1 MLRFHQNNLTPALD
15 TRYPLSGDQQFD
27 LIVAGAGAA
36 GFAAAITAARAGRR
50 TLLVARRSV
59 LGGSS
64 GDLLVHS
71 MSGFYRTS
79 PDVIP
84 LPANGGFAME
94 FARRLIECGG
104 GCGPVR
110 AGRQD
115 ILLRKPMD
123 FSDLCADLCKREK
136 NLTVILDSDIE
147 EVTVSEGRIDSM
159 EIAGH
164 EGILSASIFI
174 DATRDAEL
182 AFLAGAD
189 MASGAP
195 PRCGRTAFLFEI
207 GEVPFEF
214 ADNEGRLALSSKII
228 EGIQTGLLN
237 PLLAFAVMHLA
248 PLPDTPSMPIDFDS
262 EGDHYSSLNPENLI
276 RIQILGENL
285 ALELQSYLRLEVE
298 GFDKCRVR
306 IVPALPP
313 PRVSR
318 RVAGRYCLTVD
329 DIATGARFSDAVC
342 LSSWP
347 AGVGE
352 LGGNVAPGFSGRPA
366 DIPLRSLI
374 AKDFSNLLMVGRCIS
389 TEYGVQGAL
398 RVAGTCFAT
407 GQAAGLAASAMV
419 LSDNKSIPCG
429 GEDSV
434 ASGIYAEILKE
445 F

>member
-1 MLRFHQNNLTPALD
+1 MLHFHQNNLTPALD
-15 TRYPLSGDQQFD
+15 TRYPLSGNQQFD
-27 LIVAGAGAA
+27 LIVAGAGTA
-36 GFAAAITAARAGRR
+36 GLAAAITAARSGHR
-50 TLLVARRSV
+50 TLLIARRSV
-59 LGGSS
+59 LGGNSR
-64 GDLLVHS
+64 DLLVHS

-84 LPANGGFAME
+84 LPANGGFTLE

-123 FSDLCADLCKREK
+123 FSNLCMDLCKRQQ
-136 NLTVILDSDIE
+136 NLTFILDSDIE
-147 EVTVSEGRIDSM
+147 GVTVSEGRIDAI

-164 EGILSASIFI
+164 QGILSASIFI
-174 DATRDAEL
+174 DATRDADL

-189 MASGAP
+189 MVPDARL
-195 PRCGRTAFLFEI
+195 RCSRTAFLFEI

-214 ADNEGRLALSSKII
+214 ADNEGRLALSSKVV
-228 EGIQTGLLN
+228 EGIRSGLLN
-237 PLLAFAVMHLA
+237 PLLAYAVMHLA
-248 PLPDTPSMPIDFDS
+248 PLPDSPPMTIDFDS
-262 EGDHYSSLNPENLI
+262 EGDHYSALNPENLI

-306 IVPALPP
+306 IVPALSP

-318 RVAGRYCLTVD
+318 RVVGRYCLTVD

-342 LSSWP
+342 FSSWP

-352 LGGNVAPGFSGRPA
+352 SGGNVAPEFSGLPA

-374 AKDFSNLLMVGRCIS
+374 AKDCSNLLMAGRCIS
-389 TEYGVQGAL
+389 AEYGVQGAL
-398 RVAGTCFAT
+398 RVTGTCFAT

-419 LSDNKSIPCG
+419 LSDDKSIPCG

-434 ASGIYAEILKE
+434 ASGIYAEVLKE

>member
-1 MLRFHQNNLTPALD
+1 MLQFHQNNLTPALD
-15 TRYPLSGDQQFD
+15 TRYPFSGNQQFD
-27 LIVAGAGAA
+27 LIVAGAGTA
-36 GFAAAITAARAGRR
+36 GVAAAITAARSGHR
-50 TLLVARRSV
+50 TLLVTRRSV
-59 LGGSS
+59 LGGNS

-84 LPANGGFAME
+84 LPANGGFALE
-94 FARRLIECGG
+94 FARRFIEYGG

-110 AGRQD
+110 AGQQD
-115 ILLRKPMD
+115 IFLRKPTD
-123 FSDLCADLCKREK
+123 FSNFCVHLCKREK
-136 NLTVILDSDIE
+136 NLTFILDSHIE
-147 EVTVSEGRIDSM
+147 GVTASEGRIDSI

-164 EGILSASIFI
+164 QGILSASIFI

-189 MASGAP
+189 MVPDTRLG
-195 PRCGRTAFLFEI
+195 CGRTAFLFEI

-214 ADNEGRLALSSKII
+214 SDNEGRLAFSSKVV
-228 EGIQTGLLN
+228 EGIRSGLLN

-248 PLPDTPSMPIDFDS
+248 PLPGTPPMLIDFDS
-262 EGDHYSSLNPENLI
+262 EGDHYSTLNPENLI
-276 RIQILGENL
+276 RVQILGENL
-285 ALELQSYLRLEVE
+285 ALELQSYLRLELE

-306 IVPALPP
+306 IVPALSP

-318 RVAGRYCLTVD
+318 RVVGRYCLTVD

-347 AGVGE
+347 AGVCGV
-352 LGGNVAPGFSGRPA
+352 GGNLAPEFSGRPG

-374 AKDFSNLLMVGRCIS
+374 AKDFSNLLMAGRCMS

-398 RVAGTCFAT
+398 RVAGTCFAV

-419 LSDNKSIPCG
+419 LSDGKSIPCG

-434 ASGIYAEILKE
+434 ASGIYAEVLKE

>member
-1 MLRFHQNNLTPALD
+1 
-15 TRYPLSGDQQFD
+15 
-27 LIVAGAGAA
+27 
-36 GFAAAITAARAGRR
+36 
-50 TLLVARRSV
+50 
-59 LGGSS
+59 
-64 GDLLVHS
+64 
-71 MSGFYRTS
+71 
-79 PDVIP
+79 
-84 LPANGGFAME
+84 
-94 FARRLIECGG
+94 
-104 GCGPVR
+104 
-110 AGRQD
+110 
-115 ILLRKPMD
+115 MD
-123 FSDLCADLCKREK
+123 FSNLCMDLCKRQQ
-136 NLTVILDSDIE
+136 NLTFILDSDIE
-147 EVTVSEGRIDSM
+147 GVTVSEGRIDAI

-164 EGILSASIFI
+164 QGILSASIFI
-174 DATRDAEL
+174 DATRDADL

-189 MASGAP
+189 MVPDARL
-195 PRCGRTAFLFEI
+195 RCSRTAFLFEI

-214 ADNEGRLALSSKII
+214 ADNEGRLALSSKVV
-228 EGIQTGLLN
+228 EGIRSGLLN

-248 PLPDTPSMPIDFDS
+248 SLPDSSSMSIDFDS
-262 EGDHYSSLNPENLI
+262 EGDHYSALNPENLI

-306 IVPALPP
+306 IVPALSP

-318 RVAGRYCLTVD
+318 RVVGRYCLTVD

-342 LSSWP
+342 FSSWP

-352 LGGNVAPGFSGRPA
+352 SGGNVAPEFSGLPA

-374 AKDFSNLLMVGRCIS
+374 AKEFSNLLMAGRCIS
-389 TEYGVQGAL
+389 SEYGVQGAL

-419 LSDNKSIPCG
+419 LSDDKSIPCG

-434 ASGIYAEILKE
+434 ASGIYAEVLKE

>member
-1 MLRFHQNNLTPALD
+1 MRHFHQNNLTPALD
-15 TRYPLSGDQQFD
+15 TPHTRTGNQRFD

-36 GFAAAITAARAGRR
+36 GVAAAITASRAGHR
-50 TLLVARRSV
+50 TLLVARSPV
-59 LGGSS
+59 LGGNS
-64 GDLLVHS
+64 GNLLVHS

-84 LPANGGFAME
+84 RPANGGFALE
-94 FARRLIECGG
+94 FARRFIEFGG
-104 GCGPVR
+104 GSGPFR

-123 FSDLCADLCKREK
+123 FSDFCADLCKREQ

-147 EVTVSEGRIDSM
+147 AVKASDGRIDSL

-164 EGILSASIFI
+164 EGILSASMFI

-182 AFLAGAD
+182 AFLAGVD
-189 MASGAP
+189 MASDTH

-207 GEVPFEF
+207 GEVPLEF
-214 ADNEGRLALSSKII
+214 ADTEGRLALSSKVV
-228 EGIQTGLLN
+228 EGIRSGLLN

-248 PLPDTPSMPIDFDS
+248 PLPDTPPMSIDFDS
-262 EGDHYSSLNPENLI
+262 EGDHYSALNPENLI

-285 ALELQSYLRLEVE
+285 ALELQSYLRLAVE

-306 IVPALPP
+306 IVPSLPP

-318 RVAGRYCLTVD
+318 RAVGRYCLTVD

-342 LSSWP
+342 CSSWP

-352 LGGNVAPGFSGRPA
+352 LGSNVAPNFSGRAA
-366 DIPLRSLI
+366 DVPLRSLI
-374 AKDFSNLLMVGRCIS
+374 SKDCSNLLMAGRCIS
-389 TEYGVQGAL
+389 AEYGVQGAL
-398 RVAGTCFAT
+398 RVVGTCFAT
-407 GQAAGLAASAMV
+407 GQAAGLAASAMAR
-419 LSDNKSIPCG
+419 SDNKSIPCG

-434 ASGIYAEILKE
+434 ASGIYAEVLKE

>member
-1 MLRFHQNNLTPALD
+1 
-15 TRYPLSGDQQFD
+15 
-27 LIVAGAGAA
+27 
-36 GFAAAITAARAGRR
+36 
-50 TLLVARRSV
+50 
-59 LGGSS
+59 
-64 GDLLVHS
+64 
-71 MSGFYRTS
+71 
-79 PDVIP
+79 
-84 LPANGGFAME
+84 
-94 FARRLIECGG
+94 
-104 GCGPVR
+104 
-110 AGRQD
+110 
-115 ILLRKPMD
+115 MD

-214 ADNEGRLALSSKII
+214 ADNEGRLALSSKIV

>member
-1 MLRFHQNNLTPALD
+1 MRHFHQNNLTPALD
-15 TRYPLSGDQQFD
+15 TPHTRTGNQRFD

-36 GFAAAITAARAGRR
+36 GVAAAITASRAGHR
-50 TLLVARRSV
+50 TLLVARSPV
-59 LGGSS
+59 LGGNS
-64 GDLLVHS
+64 GNLLVHS

-84 LPANGGFAME
+84 RPANGGFALE
-94 FARRLIECGG
+94 FARRFIEFGG
-104 GCGPVR
+104 GSGPVR

-123 FSDLCADLCKREK
+123 FSDFCANLCRREQ

-147 EVTVSEGRIDSM
+147 AVTASEGQIDSI

-189 MASGAP
+189 VASDTH

-207 GEVPFEF
+207 GEVPLEF
-214 ADNEGRLALSSKII
+214 SDQEGRLALSSKIV
-228 EGIQTGLLN
+228 EGFQSGLLN

-248 PLPDTPSMPIDFDS
+248 PLPDTPPLPIDFDS
-262 EGDHYSSLNPENLI
+262 EGDHYSALNPENLI

-285 ALELQSYLRLEVE
+285 VLELQSFLRLAVK
-298 GFDKCRVR
+298 GFDKCRVC

-313 PRVSR
+313 PRVSH
-318 RVAGRYCLTVD
+318 RVVGRYCLTVD
-329 DIATGARFSDAVC
+329 DIATGAHFSDAVC
-342 LSSWP
+342 CSSWP

-352 LGGNVAPGFSGRPA
+352 LGGNVAPDFSGRPA

-374 AKDFSNLLMVGRCIS
+374 AKDFSNLLMAGRCIS
-389 TEYGVQGAL
+389 TEYGAQGAL
-398 RVAGTCFAT
+398 RVVGTCFAT
-407 GQAAGLAASAMV
+407 GQAAGLAASAMAR
-419 LSDNKSIPCG
+419 SDNKSIPSG

-434 ASGIYAEILKE
+434 ASGIYAEVLKE